1 MLAVN
6 DGIAAIKFYELVF
19 GATVFG
25 ELHEWEGKIG
35 HAELIIGDSK
45 IMVADEFPE
54 FNVTPER
61 LGGTPVMIH
70 LSVEDVD
77 DVFGRGISFG
87 GESLQEPKSESYGRV
102 AKFKDPFGHIWF
114 LWSG

>member
-1 MLAVN
+1 MIAVS
-6 DGIAAIKFYELVF
+6 DAKAAIEFYQTVF

-25 ELHEWEGKIG
+25 EVHEWEGKIG
-35 HAELIIGDSK
+35 HAELIFGESK

-70 LSVEDVD
+70 LTVADVD
-77 DVFGRGISFG
+77 EIYETCLFHGATGIRSPKDEPFGRT
-87 GESLQEPKSESYGRV
+87 
-102 AKFKDPFGHIWF
+102 AKIRDPFGHIWF
-114 LWSG
+114 LWMH